1 MLSILKSA
9 LNANTK
15 EMGIVSNNIA
25 NANSTGFKKSSTNFE
40 HIYSTHN
47 STDPDKFSGQGVN
60 ISDPRLQ
67 MSQGALQVTGGA
79 LDLAVTGLGFF
90 PVVQGNQI
98 DKPYF
103 TRDGSFNIKANGE
116 VVTNDGL
123 SVMGFMGDNKGI
135 LKNLVIPTTKENTDE
150 SISIISNINVS
161 SNGKITAIYGL
172 DQEVDIGNFVLA
184 SFVNDPGLQPVGNN
198 RFQNNAKSG
207 LPKFGVPMDGAFGK
221 LEAGNLERANVDIT
235 SEMVTMLKTQQAFS
249 GVSRLLQTEALILS
263 PEDYLQGDAVRI
275 MYVHVPSAWISIGIF
290 SLIATLSIM
299 VIVFKNKIFLLFAKS
314 LAPSGFI
321 FSLVALV
328 TGSIWGK
335 PTWGTWWAWD
345 ARITSMLILS
355 IFYLMYL
362 IAWRIFENKDYVTKV
377 TSFIAILGFIN
388 IPIIKFS
395 VDWWSTLHQ
404 PSSVNLFSETT
415 IHTTMLIPLGI
426 MTAAFALFSLL
437 IFLMKYNTELI
448 KIKNKG
454 LDRL

>member
-9 LNANTK
+9 LNSNAK

-40 HIYSTHN
+40 HIYSKHN

-67 MSQGALQVTGGA
+67 MSQGALQATGGA

-90 PVVQGNQI
+90 PVVQGDQV

-103 TRDGSFNIKANGE
+103 TRDGSFNIKANGQ

-135 LKNLVIPTTKENTDE
+135 LKSLVIPTTKENADQ
-150 SISIISNINVS
+150 SISIISNINVG

-207 LPKFGVPMDGAFGK
+207 LPKFDTPMSGALGK
-221 LEAGNLERANVDIT
+221 IEAGNLERANVDIT

-249 GVSRLLQTEALILS
+249 GVSRLLQTEVDITKRLIDS
-263 PEDYLQGDAVRI
+263 
-275 MYVHVPSAWISIGIF
+275 
-290 SLIATLSIM
+290 
-299 VIVFKNKIFLLFAKS
+299 
-314 LAPSGFI
+314 
-321 FSLVALV
+321 
-328 TGSIWGK
+328 
-335 PTWGTWWAWD
+335 
-345 ARITSMLILS
+345 
-355 IFYLMYL
+355 
-362 IAWRIFENKDYVTKV
+362 
-377 TSFIAILGFIN
+377 
-388 IPIIKFS
+388 
-395 VDWWSTLHQ
+395 
-404 PSSVNLFSETT
+404 
-415 IHTTMLIPLGI
+415 
-426 MTAAFALFSLL
+426 
-437 IFLMKYNTELI
+437 
-448 KIKNKG
+448 
-454 LDRL
+454 